1 MSVYDVELITDSTC
15 DIPQELINH
24 YGIEVLSHFVIWG
37 EEQYRDRVSISPQE
51 FYERLKTDPRW
62 PTTAAIST
70 PDFVRAFLEAKARG
84 AKQVLAILISSA
96 MSRAFE
102 SAQQAAKQVDIPVH
116 LVDAKGPTMSVG
128 WQVLAAARVREA
140 GGKLA
145 DMVAVADAVRKRLVQ
160 FVLMDSLEYLA
171 RGGRIGNAKRWIGT
185 VLQIKPL
192 VSINHENGLV
202 EPAATPRTRQR
213 AIETLYQMF
222 FERLDVTRPLHI
234 AVLHGNALESAQHLA
249 ERIQNEFHPLEL
261 LINITGPV
269 LGINTGPGALA
280 LCGYNE

>member
-1 MSVYDVELITDSTC
+1 MNHEIELITDSTC
-15 DIPQELINH
+15 DIPQEMIDQ
-24 YGIEVLSHFVIWG
+24 YQIKILSHFVIWG
-37 EEQYRDRVSISPQE
+37 DEQYRDRVTITPQE

-70 PDFVRAFLEAKARG
+70 PDFVKAFLEAKARG

-102 SAQQAAKQVDIPVH
+102 AAQQAMKEVDIPVH
-116 LVDAKGPTMSVG
+116 LIDAKGPTMSVG

-145 DMVAVADAVRKRLVQ
+145 EMIAAADEVRKRLVQ

-185 VLQIKPL
+185 LLQVKPL
-192 VSINHENGLV
+192 VFINHESGLV

-234 AVLHGNALESAQHLA
+234 AVLHGNALEAAQQLA

-261 LINITGPV
+261 LLNITGPV

-280 LCGYNE
+280 LCGYHE

>member
-1 MSVYDVELITDSTC
+1 MNHEIELITDSTC
-15 DIPQELINH
+15 DIPQEMINQ
-24 YGIEVLSHFVIWG
+24 YQIKMLSHFVIWG
-37 EEQYRDRVSISPQE
+37 DEQYRDRVTITPQE

-70 PDFVRAFLEAKARG
+70 PDFVGAFLEAKARG

-102 SAQQAAKQVDIPVH
+102 AAQQAAREVDIPVH
-116 LVDAKGPTMSVG
+116 LIDARGPTMSVG

-145 DMVAVADAVRKRLVQ
+145 EMIAAANEVRKRLVQ

-185 VLQIKPL
+185 LLQVKPL
-192 VSINHENGLV
+192 VSINHESGLV

-222 FERLDVTRPLHI
+222 FERLDITRPLHI
-234 AVLHGNALESAQHLA
+234 AVLHGNALQTAQQLA

-261 LINITGPV
+261 FINITGPV

-280 LCGYNE
+280 LCGYSE

>member
-1 MSVYDVELITDSTC
+1 MNHEIELITDSTC
-15 DIPQELINH
+15 DIPQEMIDQ
-24 YGIEVLSHFVIWG
+24 YKIKMLSHFVIWG
-37 EEQYRDRVSISPQE
+37 DEQYRDRVTITPQE
-51 FYERLKTDPRW
+51 FYERLKTDSRW

-70 PDFVRAFLEAKARG
+70 PDFVRAFLEAKAHG

-102 SAQQAAKQVDIPVH
+102 AAQQAAREVDIPVH
-116 LVDAKGPTMSVG
+116 IIDAKGPTMSVG

-145 DMVAVADAVRKRLVQ
+145 EMIAAANEVRKRLVQ

-185 VLQIKPL
+185 LLQVKPL
-192 VSINHENGLV
+192 VSINHESGLV

-222 FERLDVTRPLHI
+222 FERLDIARPLHI
-234 AVLHGNALESAQHLA
+234 AVLHGNALQTAQQLA

-261 LINITGPV
+261 FINITGPV

-280 LCGYNE
+280 LCGYSE